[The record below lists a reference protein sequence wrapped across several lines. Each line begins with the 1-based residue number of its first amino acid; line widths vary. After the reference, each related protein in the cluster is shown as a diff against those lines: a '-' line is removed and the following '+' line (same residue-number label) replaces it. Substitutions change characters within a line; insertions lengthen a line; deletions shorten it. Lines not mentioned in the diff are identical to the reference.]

1 MGDILHAPGFL
12 GTNVNFAADATL
24 VIMLLTATAFSIGFF
39 LARKEKFGAH
49 KWFQS
54 AGALLNLIM
63 VLWLMVLPFRD
74 FVVRDTGGPREG
86 IFYIITSLHAF
97 LGFLATTIGLNVVLR
112 GHGLMPKPLKFKN
125 YKPWMRAAYGLYI
138 ATTAM
143 GVFVYIVWFV
153 VASTPPTYG

>member
-12 GTNVNFAADATL
+12 GTNANFAADATL
-24 VIMLLTATAFSIGFF
+24 VIMLATAIAFSIGFY
-39 LARKEKFGAH
+39 LARQENFDTH

-86 IFYIITSLHAF
+86 VFYIVTSFHAF
-97 LGFLATTIGLNVVLR
+97 LGFLATVTGLYVVLR
-112 GHGLMPKPLKFKN
+112 GHGLMPAYLKFKN
-125 YKPWMRAAYGLYI
+125 YKPWMRAAYGLYLI
-138 ATTAM
+138 TTLV
-143 GVFVYIVWFV
+143 GVGVYIVWFV
-153 VASTPPTYG
+153 ITSIPPTYG

>member
-1 MGDILHAPGFL
+1 MGEFLHAPGFL
-12 GTNVNFAADATL
+12 GTNANFAADATL
-24 VIMLLTATAFSIGFF
+24 VILLATATAFSIGFY
-39 LARKEKFGAH
+39 LARKKNFDAH
-49 KWFQS
+49 KWAQT

-86 IFYIITSLHAF
+86 IFYIVTSFHAF
-97 LGFLATTIGLNVVLR
+97 LGFLATIIGLYVVLR
-112 GHGLMPKPLKFKN
+112 GHGLMPKFLKFKN

-138 ATTAM
+138 ATTGM

-153 VASTPPTYG
+153 ITSIPPTYG